1 MVETVG
7 VFLFKKSNSN
17 GTIVFKDR
25 KFTSTMIFKALKIV
39 LYSLI
44 VIIVSSITI
53 LAIEGNSVSAMS
65 VIYECVSAISTV
77 GLTMG
82 ITPYLT
88 IASKIVL
95 ALVMFIGRVGMLT
108 IVLALSTKTDAS
120 IEQIEYTNT
129 DIIIG

>member
-1 MVETVG
+1 
-7 VFLFKKSNSN
+7 
-17 GTIVFKDR
+17 
-25 KFTSTMIFKALKIV
+25 
-39 LYSLI
+39 
-44 VIIVSSITI
+44 
-53 LAIEGNSVSAMS
+53 MS